1 MKKKKRKVK
10 LPTDRTG
17 RPIRI
22 DDVLE
27 WNDGERLRVSVLN
40 WYGGDAWTA
49 EDVDTGEFSDNL
61 GAGIIVG
68 HFGKVKPWANS

>member
-1 MKKKKRKVK
+1 MTKKPKRKVK

-17 RPIRI
+17 RPVQI

-27 WNDGERLRVSVLN
+27 WDNGERQRVSVLT

-49 EDVDTGEFSDNL
+49 EDVDANEFTDNI
-61 GAGIIVG
+61 GAAVIVG
-68 HFGKVKPWANS
+68 HIGKRRAR

>member
-1 MKKKKRKVK
+1 MSKKPKRKIK

-17 RPIRI
+17 RPVQI

-27 WNDGERLRVSVLN
+27 WDNGERLRVSVLN

-49 EDVDTGEFSDNL
+49 EDVDADDFTDNI
-61 GAGIIVG
+61 GMSVVVG
-68 HFGKVKPWANS
+68 HIGGRGTR